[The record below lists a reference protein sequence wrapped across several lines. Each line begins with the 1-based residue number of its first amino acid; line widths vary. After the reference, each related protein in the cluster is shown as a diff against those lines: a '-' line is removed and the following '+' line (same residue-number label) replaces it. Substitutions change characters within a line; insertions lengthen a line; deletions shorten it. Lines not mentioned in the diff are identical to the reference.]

1 MRLNVPDD
9 PNIHKT
15 FFSQQT
21 KRYVV
26 PKKNDPKKKIFHNF
40 IKILSKKSTGS
51 LLTRAIIARR
61 QKEDRVATAIFAWKH
76 LTAAKCFHSWKSLH
90 FQLSREKGSDG
101 GEKGGGGRGGGRG
114 RGGQS
119 SSSSSSRKG
128 KSNSTTTTSNAGSRG
143 SSSSSSSVTMA
154 APSFPR
160 RQMSTQVLETL
171 GGKTGLRNLGN
182 TW

>member
-101 GEKGGGGRGGGRG
+101 GEKGGRGGGRG

-119 SSSSSSRKG
+119 SSS
-128 KSNSTTTTSNAGSRG
+128 TTTTSTAGSRG

>member
-1 MRLNVPDD
+1 M
-9 PNIHKT
+9 I
-15 FFSQQT
+15 Q
-21 KRYVV
+21 
-26 PKKNDPKKKIFHNF
+26 KKKIFHNF

-101 GEKGGGGRGGGRG
+101 GEKGGGGRG

-128 KSNSTTTTSNAGSRG
+128 KSNSTTTTSTAGSRG
-143 SSSSSSSVTMA
+143 SSSSSSVTMA

>member
-90 FQLSREKGSDG
+90 FQLSRERGSDG
-101 GEKGGGGRGGGRG
+101 GEKGGGGRG

-119 SSSSSSRKG
+119 SSS
-128 KSNSTTTTSNAGSRG
+128 TTTTSTAGSRG